1 MAMNITFID
10 HYDSFSFNVL
20 GWLESAATSK
30 LNITRITCDDF
41 KGLDHLSKNLT
52 PIVISPGPG
61 TPSNY
66 PGTMALIKQA
76 MPHVPIFGICLG
88 HQMIGE
94 LAGGKILRAKDTW
107 HGTVENIEILQ
118 GHWLTAGLSGKFNA
132 VTYNS
137 LVVQMPHEANAEWL
151 ILAKDRHGQNMILA
165 HKNLDVAS
173 VQFHPE
179 SFASDDLTLLA
190 KNFLARIK

>member
-1 MAMNITFID
+1 MNITFID

-20 GWLESAATSK
+20 GWLESAATSN
-30 LNITRITCDDF
+30 LHITRITCDDLN
-41 KGLDHLSKNLT
+41 GLDQLSKNLT

-66 PGTMALIKQA
+66 PGTTALIKKA
-76 MPHVPIFGICLG
+76 MLHVPIFGICLG

-94 LAGGKILRAKDTW
+94 LAGGKIIRAKDTW
-107 HGTVENIEILQ
+107 HGTVENIEIMQ
-118 GHWLTAGLSGKFNA
+118 QHWLTTGLSRQFKA

-137 LVVQMPHEANAEWL
+137 LVVQMPDEANAEWS

-179 SFASDDLTLLA
+179 SFASDNLTLLA